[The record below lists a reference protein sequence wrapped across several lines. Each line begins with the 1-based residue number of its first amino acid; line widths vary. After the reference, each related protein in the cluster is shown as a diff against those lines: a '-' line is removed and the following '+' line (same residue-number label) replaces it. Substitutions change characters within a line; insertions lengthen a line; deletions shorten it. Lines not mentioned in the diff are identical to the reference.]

1 MKFLARFGPAGK
13 PEDYKG
19 AMEKLP
25 FYLKEEGLNALE
37 YQAVRGVKISQES
50 AQQLGKNAA
59 EADIWLT
66 IHGPYYINLSSE
78 NKDTI
83 SASKQRL
90 IESLKAAQWMGAHAV
105 VFHPGYY
112 GSYTPEEALKMCISA
127 MKEVVEEAKNLGIAK
142 VHLAPETTGKTT
154 QVGGLDEIIEMCLE
168 VENVIPAIDWAHIHA
183 REQGS
188 LNTINDYAL
197 VLDKLESRLG
207 AEYVKNLHCHFSKIE
222 FGKGGEKEH
231 HSLDEK
237 EYGPDFRLLAKVL
250 VERGIEPVVISESPI
265 LDKDAIK
272 MKAIFEEIQESS
284 KKKSKRRSK

>member
-59 EADIWLT
+59 EADVWLT

-78 NKDTI
+78 SKDTI
-83 SASKQRL
+83 NASKQRL

-112 GSYTPEEALKMCISA
+112 GSYTQEEALKMCINA
-127 MKEVVEEAKNLGIAK
+127 MKEVLEEAKSLGITN
-142 VHLAPETTGKTT
+142 VYLAPETTGKTT
-154 QVGGLDEIIEMCLE
+154 QVGSLDEIIEMCLKL
-168 VENVIPAIDWAHIHA
+168 ENVIPTIDWAHIHA

-188 LNTINDYAL
+188 LNTINDYAAI
-197 VLDKLESRLG
+197 LDKLESKLG
-207 AEYVKNLHCHFSKIE
+207 TDYVKNLHCHFSKIE

-231 HSLDEK
+231 HTLDE
-237 EYGPDFRLLAKVL
+237 EQFGPDFRLLAKVL
-250 VERGIEPVVISESPI
+250 VERGIEPVIISESPI

-272 MKAIFEEIQESS
+272 MKNIFEEIKESAS
-284 KKKSKRRSK
+284 KKKAKKR